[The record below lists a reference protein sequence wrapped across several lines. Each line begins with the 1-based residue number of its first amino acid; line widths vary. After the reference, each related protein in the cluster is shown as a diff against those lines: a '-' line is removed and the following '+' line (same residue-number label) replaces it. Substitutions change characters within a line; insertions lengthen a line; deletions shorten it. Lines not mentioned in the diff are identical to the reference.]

1 MKLKKMHFINL
12 SVNVF
17 STKVLIAVPSLVG
30 NVKMIF
36 TFPTRRLDRHFT
48 WSSEP
53 REGLAACSAK
63 AVPSCSSLLP

>member
-1 MKLKKMHFINL
+1 MKLKKMHFIHL

-36 TFPTRRLDRHFT
+36 TFPTRRRDRHFT

-53 REGLAACSAK
+53 REGLGCSAK
-63 AVPSCSSLLP
+63 AVPWCSSLLP

>member
-1 MKLKKMHFINL
+1 MKLKKMHFIHL

-17 STKVLIAVPSLVG
+17 STKILIAVPSLVG

-36 TFPTRRLDRHFT
+36 TFPTRRRDRHST

-53 REGLAACSAK
+53 REGLACSAK
-63 AVPSCSSLLP
+63 AVPCCSSLLL